1 MKVSVIV
8 RVSLFM
14 PVNKREAD
22 YQIQYFSVFFLLF
35 FCQIADKL
43 KCSGSG
49 KYKAAENANKVKF

>member
-8 RVSLFM
+8 RVGLYM

-22 YQIQYFSVFFLLF
+22 Y
-35 FCQIADKL
+35 ADKL